1 MTRENLPHLSRIGGP
16 RHVSMEMEVRDGK
29 RKAISSRAFSLFYDC
44 VEDARSHGAK
54 IDLDRVHQEIA
65 AANVNTKLVTESS
78 KSSRM

>member
-1 MTRENLPHLSRIGGP
+1 
-16 RHVSMEMEVRDGK
+16 MEMEVRDGK